1 MQMARISNLLQL
13 LTLGMSSLSIARTI
27 PTSGLV
33 HTDRLAQRAANET
46 IINPIHGLLNKR
58 DDDPAD
64 FGWIKRWAAVGD
76 SFTAGI
82 GSGSPLGSAL
92 SSADDWKC
100 SRYDRAYGKVLNR
113 AFGSAVDNFQFVA
126 CSGDRTEDIYKQI
139 QDMEGDLDLVIMTA
153 GGNDLCLAD
162 MISSCV
168 FFKHTDDEC
177 EEVISVA
184 QDNIDTILKDNI
196 RQVIEALDDKMNED
210 SIVVVNGYAQFFNT
224 DEDDDCGGQ
233 DWTLFPPLGTALPLT
248 LARRKKF
255 NDLVVQINSAIKDV
269 VEDIAS
275 SSNTK
280 FTIGFSNW
288 DPWVYSGVSGQFC
301 DPSSTG
307 EYPDSKQEDLQFF
320 KRNTMPAEGSGE
332 LKRRDGMESNP
343 LWGPS
348 PGTLSRST
356 IASSSLRNSRNPSAV
371 ALKKLDPRAP
381 TPPSC
386 PGDGSWTD
394 NIPVSDAVGKSFHPN
409 EQGHITIASFASQR
423 LMELRAQVLGVDAGS
438 CPVADV
444 FTCWQKE
451 GRKAYASADR
461 MNANYKTFCEK
472 DMKLVYRGGSVGYI
486 GSATYH
492 KGTPDEHVFAVQLS
506 ESASTRSEEDIRSEC
521 LESMDRIINSC
532 DGNDPGNPMNW
543 KFGGQWQRD
552 DNYWEVTALADNRPW
567 PVIQEPDGS
576 CKGWYHGYWS
586 SYEIY
591 GAGFSDW
598 DHGQKTLWPS
608 ANECG
613 GAASMWDF
621 EYLDEP
627 TKEGY
632 EWKANFNKLIW
643 VRARCFG
650 NNKVVEA
657 SGGYTHGCGGND

>member
-1 MQMARISNLLQL
+1 MAWKS
-13 LTLGMSSLSIARTI
+13 TSLPVLILSLACLSAAHTI
-27 PTSGLV
+27 PNPGLV
-33 HTDRLAQRAANET
+33 HTDRVAQRAANET
-46 IINPIHGLLNKR
+46 IINPIEGLLNKR
-58 DDDPAD
+58 GGDPAD

-82 GSGSPLGSAL
+82 GSGTPLGSAL
-92 SSADDWKC
+92 SSNDDWKC
-100 SRYDRAYGKVLNR
+100 SRYDGAYGKVLNR
-113 AFGSAVDNFQFVA
+113 AFGGAVESFQFVA

-139 QDMEGDLDLVIMTA
+139 QDMEGELDLVIMTA

-184 QDNIDTILKDNI
+184 QNNIETILKDNVK
-196 RQVIEALDDKMNED
+196 QVIEALDAKMKKD

-224 DEDDDCGGQ
+224 DKDDNCGGQ

-248 LARRKKF
+248 LARRKRF

-275 SSNTK
+275 NSNTK

-320 KRNTMPAEGSGE
+320 KRNTIPEEGSGE
-332 LKRRDGMESNP
+332 LRRRERRDLTP
-343 LWGPS
+343 PRDLPY
-348 PGTLSRST
+348 GTLSHAA

-371 ALKKLDPRAP
+371 ALNKLDRRAP

-386 PGDGSWTD
+386 PGDGSWTA
-394 NIPVSDAVGKSFHPN
+394 NNPVSDAIGKSFHPN
-409 EQGHITIASFASQR
+409 EQGHITIASFASER

-438 CPVADV
+438 CPSPTADI

-451 GRKAYASADR
+451 GRKAYASADG
-461 MNANYKTFCEK
+461 MNENYKTFCEK

-492 KGTPDEHVFAVQLS
+492 KGTPDEQVFAVQLP
-506 ESASTRSEEDIRSEC
+506 ESAST
-521 LESMDRIINSC
+521 L
-532 DGNDPGNPMNW
+532 
-543 KFGGQWQRD
+543 
-552 DNYWEVTALADNRPW
+552 
-567 PVIQEPDGS
+567 GS
-576 CKGWYHGYWS
+576 G
-586 SYEIY
+586 I
-591 GAGFSDW
+591 
-598 DHGQKTLWPS
+598 
-608 ANECG
+608 
-613 GAASMWDF
+613 
-621 EYLDEP
+621 
-627 TKEGY
+627 
-632 EWKANFNKLIW
+632 
-643 VRARCFG
+643 
-650 NNKVVEA
+650 
-657 SGGYTHGCGGND
+657 THA

>member
-1 MQMARISNLLQL
+1 M
-13 LTLGMSSLSIARTI
+13 LGLSGISIARTI
-27 PTSGLV
+27 PSSGLV

-58 DDDPAD
+58 EDDPAD

-82 GSGSPLGSAL
+82 GSGTPLGSAL
-92 SSADDWKC
+92 SSYDDWKC

-139 QDMEGDLDLVIMTA
+139 QDMEGELDLVIMTA
-153 GGNDLCLAD
+153 GGNDLCLAS

-177 EEVISVA
+177 EEVISIA
-184 QDNIDTILKDNI
+184 QSNIDTILKDNI
-196 RQVIEALDDKMNED
+196 KQVIEALDDKMNKD
-210 SIVVVNGYAQFFNT
+210 SIVVINGYAQFFNT
-224 DEDDDCGGQ
+224 DKDDDCGGQ
-233 DWTLFPPLGTALPLT
+233 DWTLFPLEGTALPLT

-320 KRNTMPAEGSGE
+320 KGNTMPEDGSGE
-332 LKRRDGMESNP
+332 LKRRDWADLAP
-343 LWGPS
+343 PRDLAR
-348 PGTLSRST
+348 GTLSRSA

-386 PGDGSWTD
+386 PGDSSWT
-394 NIPVSDAVGKSFHPN
+394 NGIPIPDSIGKSFHPN

-438 CPVADV
+438 CPSPTDDV
-444 FTCWQKE
+444 FTCWQKD

-461 MNANYKTFCEK
+461 MNENYKTFCEK

-492 KGTPDEHVFAVQLS
+492 RGTPDEQVFAVQLPP
-506 ESASTRSEEDIRSEC
+506 SASTRSQEDVRSEC
-521 LESMDRIINSC
+521 LESMERIINSC
-532 DGNDPGNPMNW
+532 DGNDPENPMNW

-552 DNYWEVTALADNRPW
+552 ENYWEVTALADNRPW

-576 CKGWYHGYWS
+576 CKGWWHGYWS

-591 GAGFSDW
+591 GAGFSDS
-598 DHGQKTLWPS
+598 DYGQKTLWPS

-613 GAASMWDF
+613 GAASDWKF

-627 TKEGY
+627 TKDGY
-632 EWKANFNKLIW
+632 EWKANFNKLVF

-650 NNKVVEA
+650 NNKVVKA
-657 SGGYTHGCGGND
+657 SGGYTHGCGGNDG